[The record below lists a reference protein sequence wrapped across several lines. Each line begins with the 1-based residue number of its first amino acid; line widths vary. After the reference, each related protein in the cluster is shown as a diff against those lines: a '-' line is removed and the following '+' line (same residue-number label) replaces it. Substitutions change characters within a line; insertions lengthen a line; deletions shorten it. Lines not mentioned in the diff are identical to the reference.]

1 MHERKVDDDVKSLT
15 LNAMPGFTMTWKYS
29 ATTGRVKPGAIFK
42 NHQNVFKIEKRKQ
55 FHRKNTN
62 IDTCNAMQTV
72 DNFFFLKEILSSI
85 KICIVPIRFATA
97 FEKYSQSQ
105 VLTAI
110 NRVQVNY
117 RDSLPLLLRKC
128 NSETEDHIDQILDYF
143 NTSLTMKKN
152 QDMEYMD
159 KGYDS
164 MIDFKNM
171 TDADY
176 ELVAKTYLKLVTCPS
191 EPWMY
196 FYEELFEKKSVNQ
209 IVLTLNRMLKGSRT
223 EENRILKDIANKLFN
238 KVASLLHLKYQH
250 TDLEAEDIN
259 LQG

>member
-1 MHERKVDDDVKSLT
+1 MFLFKV
-15 LNAMPGFTMTWKYS
+15 
-29 ATTGRVKPGAIFK
+29 
-42 NHQNVFKIEKRKQ
+42 
-55 FHRKNTN
+55 
-62 IDTCNAMQTV
+62 
-72 DNFFFLKEILSSI
+72 ILSSI
-85 KICIVPIRFATA
+85 KICIILIRFATA
-97 FEKYSQSQ
+97 FEKYSESQ

-110 NRVQVNY
+110 YRVHVKY
-117 RDSLPLLLRKC
+117 RDSLAILLRKC
-128 NSETEDHIDQILDYF
+128 NSETEDHIDQILGYF
-143 NTSLTMKKN
+143 NTSLTLKKN
-152 QDMEYMD
+152 QDMDMD

-164 MIDFKNM
+164 IIDFKNM

-209 IVLTLNRMLKGSRT
+209 IVLTLNRMLKGSRS

-250 TDLEAEDIN
+250 TDLEAEHIN

>member
-1 MHERKVDDDVKSLT
+1 ML
-15 LNAMPGFTMTWKYS
+15 
-29 ATTGRVKPGAIFK
+29 
-42 NHQNVFKIEKRKQ
+42 
-55 FHRKNTN
+55 
-62 IDTCNAMQTV
+62 
-72 DNFFFLKEILSSI
+72 
-85 KICIVPIRFATA
+85 IRFATA
-97 FEKYSQSQ
+97 FEKYSESQ

-110 NRVQVNY
+110 NRVQVKY
-117 RDSLPLLLRKC
+117 RDSLAILLRKC

-143 NTSLTMKKN
+143 NTSLTLKKN
-152 QDMEYMD
+152 QDMD

-209 IVLTLNRMLKGSRT
+209 IILTLNRMQKGSRT

-238 KVASLLHLKYQH
+238 KVASLLHLKYHH